1 MRGNTIYLEAE
12 DRTQDLLNIKWALRS
27 AGSTIASNWHD
38 SQSPFDLKDHWNASA
53 LERLQ
58 NCDCVVILSPRA
70 GGTAPEL
77 AMMAGFALARGIVVS
92 WIGTPVRGLCDF
104 WAVRQ
109 FGCPGDFLKQLSSAG
124 RSRAAAGRL
133 AA

>member
-27 AGSTIASNWHD
+27 AGFTVASNWHD
-38 SQSPFDLKDHWNASA
+38 RHSPFDLRDHWNASA

-77 AMMAGFALARGIVVS
+77 AMIAGFALGTWNRSILDRYPCTRIVRFLGRS
-92 WIGTPVRGLCDF
+92 
-104 WAVRQ
+104 AVRLR
-109 FGCPGDFLKQLSSAG
+109 G
-124 RSRAAAGRL
+124 
-133 AA
+133 

>member
-1 MRGNTIYLEAE
+1 MRGNNVYLEAE
-12 DRTQDLLNIKWALRS
+12 DRTQDLLNIKWALRG
-27 AGSTIASNWHD
+27 AGFTIASNWHD
-38 SQSPFDLKDHWNASA
+38 CQSPFDLRDHWNASA

-77 AMMAGFALARGIVVS
+77 AMMAGFALARGIAVS
-92 WIGTPVRGLCDF
+92 WIGTPVRGLCDLS
-104 WAVRQ
+104 AVRQ
-109 FGCPGDFLKQLSSAG
+109 FGCAGDFVKQLSSAG
-124 RSRAAAGRL
+124 RSRPAADRL